1 MCAIKRH
8 ATWVIN
14 TRKYPNADPM
24 FFRKKGVE
32 GWGAAKEYRDCR
44 RGGGDGG
51 GGVSEFSSPAPF

>member
-44 RGGGDGG
+44 RGGGDWGG
-51 GGVSEFSSPAPF
+51 GGL